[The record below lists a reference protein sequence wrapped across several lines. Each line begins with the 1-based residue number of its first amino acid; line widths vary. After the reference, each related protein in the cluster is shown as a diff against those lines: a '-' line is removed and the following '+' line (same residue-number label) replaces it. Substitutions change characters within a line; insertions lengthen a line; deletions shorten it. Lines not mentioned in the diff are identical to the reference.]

1 MQAEFF
7 HANPRQPAL
16 ERIAEILAESDGTT
30 IVAMCFISK
39 LGTELLTK
47 HRKAFNNVKSFIA
60 VTARAPTDISAMI
73 ELGIA
78 MPGKVW
84 YHNVSGSSFD
94 SENGVPAGVLH
105 DKIIYTEN
113 GDQAT
118 LWVGSHN
125 LTRNGVTGIN
135 IESAIILSGSK
146 DEVPFSHARKHLQR
160 IKTECTDIPPVTPK
174 PPIHKE
180 LTQERPV
187 VIVECTASPAV
198 QVAMKGRTDYYFTI
212 HLRHED
218 YDRICIPPRNAEK
231 QVRLLVYNPGDLT
244 REGPK
249 ADPQFIRMGE
259 IHGINFTAKNRRK
272 GRTVRWRDISYCIE
286 ESPFKKKYGPL
297 HVVKNRR
304 FKKDEYTVCAV
315 RIENSSDYS
324 ADAEIILPSPL
335 KKASKTKSR
344 KIYLHDPNKPQ
355 FELFDEDTHGLIPED
370 DTPFI
375 ELTESTKPVLQIK
388 TNGAFATS
396 AIRIIRA
403 MAESQNLEVREE
415 RRKGPYKFIAGGYIY
430 KEDLGK

>member
-30 IVAMCFISK
+30 MIAMCFISRT
-39 LGTELLTK
+39 GTDLLTE
-47 HRKAFNNVKSFIA
+47 HQKAFIKDESFIA
-60 VTARAPTDISAMI
+60 VTARPPTDISAMI
-73 ELGIA
+73 ELGLA

-84 YHNVSGSSFD
+84 YHNVSGSTFD

-105 DKIIYTEN
+105 DKIIYTES

-125 LTRNGVTGIN
+125 LTRNGVAGIN

-146 DEVPFSHARKHLQR
+146 DKVPFIHARKHLQK
-160 IKTECTDIPPVTPK
+160 IKKECTDVPPTTPK
-174 PPIHKE
+174 PPVRKE
-180 LTQERPV
+180 LTLDRPV

-198 QVAMKGRTDYYFTI
+198 QVAMKERADYYFTI

-218 YDRICIPPRNAEK
+218 YDRLCIPPKDADK

-244 REGPK
+244 AQGPK
-249 ADPQFIRMGE
+249 VDPQFIRRGE

-297 HVVKNRR
+297 HVVKHRR

-315 RIENSSDYS
+315 RIENSPDYS

-344 KIYLHDPNKPQ
+344 KIYLHDPKRPQ
-355 FELFDEDTHGLIPED
+355 FDLFDDDALVTPPGEDV
-370 DTPFI
+370 PFI
-375 ELTESTKPVLQIK
+375 ELTESTKPVLHIK
-388 TNGAFATS
+388 TNGVFATS
-396 AIRIIRA
+396 AIRLIRA

-415 RRKGPYKFIAGGYIY
+415 RRKGPYKFITGGYVY

>member
-30 IVAMCFISK
+30 MIAMCFISET
-39 LGTELLTK
+39 GAELIMK
-47 HRKAFNNVKSFIA
+47 HSDAFNSDESFIA
-60 VTARAPTDISAMI
+60 VTARAPTDIHAMI
-73 ELGIA
+73 ELGKW
-78 MPGKVW
+78 MPGTIW
-84 YHNVSGSSFD
+84 YHNVSGSTFD

-105 DKIIYTEN
+105 DKIIYTESGN
-113 GDQAT
+113 QAT

-125 LTRNGVTGIN
+125 LTRNGVAGIN

-146 DEVPFSHARKHLQR
+146 DEVPFIHARKHLQK
-160 IKTECTDIPPVTPK
+160 IKTECTDVPPTTPK
-174 PPIHKE
+174 PPVRKE
-180 LTQERPV
+180 LTLDRPV
-187 VIVECTASPAV
+187 VIVECTASSAV
-198 QVAMKGRTDYYFTI
+198 QVAMKERSDYYFTI

-218 YDRICIPPRNAEK
+218 YDRLCIPPKDADK

-244 REGPK
+244 SEGPK

-272 GRTVRWRDISYCIE
+272 GRTVRGRDISYSIE
-286 ESPFKKKYGPL
+286 ESPYKKKYGPL
-297 HVVKNRR
+297 HVVKRRR

-324 ADAEIILPSPL
+324 ADAEIILPGPL
-335 KKASKTKSR
+335 KKAAKTKSR
-344 KIYLHDPNKPQ
+344 KIYLHDPKRPQ
-355 FELFDEDTHGLIPED
+355 FDLFDD
-370 DTPFI
+370 DTLVLPPGDDVPFI
-375 ELTESTKPVLQIK
+375 ELTESTKPVLHIK

-415 RRKGPYKFIAGGYIY
+415 RRKGSYKFISGGFVY
-430 KEDLGK
+430 KEELG

>member
-16 ERIAEILAESDGTT
+16 ERITEILAESDGTT

-47 HRKAFNNVKSFIA
+47 HRKAFNNVESFIA

-118 LWVGSHN
+118 LWLGSHN

-415 RRKGPYKFIAGGYIY
+415 RRKGPYKFIAGGYVY

>member
-16 ERIAEILAESDGTT
+16 ERIAEILAQSDGTT
-30 IVAMCFISK
+30 MIAMCFISRM
-39 LGTELLTK
+39 GTGLLME
-47 HRKAFNNVKSFIA
+47 HQNAFIKDESFVA

-73 ELGIA
+73 ELGDK

-84 YHNVSGSSFD
+84 YHNVSGSTFD

-113 GDQAT
+113 DDQAT

-146 DEVPFSHARKHLQR
+146 DEVPFSHARKHLQK
-160 IKTECTDIPPVTPK
+160 IKKECTDVPPTTPK
-174 PPIHKE
+174 APIRKE
-180 LTQERPV
+180 LTLDRPV

-198 QVAMKGRTDYYFTI
+198 QVAMKGRADYYFTI

-218 YDRICIPPRNAEK
+218 YDRICIPPKNAEK

-244 REGPK
+244 SEGPK
-249 ADPQFIRMGE
+249 VDPQFIRMGE

-286 ESPFKKKYGPL
+286 ERPFKKKYGPL
-297 HVVKNRR
+297 HVVKRRR

-324 ADAEIILPSPL
+324 ADTEIILPSPL

-355 FELFDEDTHGLIPED
+355 FDLFDEGAHGLTPGD
-370 DTPFI
+370 DTPYI
-375 ELTESTKPVLQIK
+375 ELTESTKPVLHIK

-396 AIRIIRA
+396 AIRVIRA
-403 MAESQNLEVREE
+403 MAEKQNLEVREE
-415 RRKGPYKFIAGGYIY
+415 RRKGSYKFISGGYVY
-430 KEDLGK
+430 KEELG